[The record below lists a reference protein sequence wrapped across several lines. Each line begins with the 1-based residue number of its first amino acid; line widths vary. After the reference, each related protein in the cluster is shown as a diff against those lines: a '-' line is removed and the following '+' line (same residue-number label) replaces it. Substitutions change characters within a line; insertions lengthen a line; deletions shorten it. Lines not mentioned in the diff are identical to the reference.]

1 MDTETLKARMAEH
14 GYTIASLA
22 EKLGVGYNTL
32 RHIMAG
38 RAQLTTALSNHL
50 ELLFAQPREATLLYK
65 INLTEGTTAELLGDK
80 ACTCKDDYLPAL
92 EAVIRHNLVELV
104 NRGATMVD
112 WTDEE
117 RKALGIPP
125 AGQPLPEGFI
135 PENLHLRP
143 ADE

>member
-1 MDTETLKARMAEH
+1 MTLEQINK
-14 GYTIASLA
+14 
-22 EKLGVGYNTL
+22 TL
-32 RHIMAG
+32 EER
-38 RAQLTTALSNHL
+38 RLTTRWLANQLSINESGLGQILNGNRTLTDQLRKHIEFIL
-50 ELLFAQPREATLLYK
+50 AQPREATLLYK

>member
-1 MDTETLKARMAEH
+1 MTTDEIKERMRELGLSQVA
-14 GYTIASLA
+14 LA
-22 EKLGVGYNTL
+22 EKLGITKDNLNRILSGK
-32 RHIMAG
+32 
-38 RAQLTTALSNHL
+38 QPLTKVLSNHI
-50 ELLFAQPREATLLYK
+50 ELLLAQPREATLLYK

-143 ADE
+143 AEE

>member
-1 MDTETLKARMAEH
+1 MTTDEIKKKMTERGWSITEL
-14 GYTIASLA
+14 AS
-22 EKLGVGYNTL
+22 KLDITADGL
-32 RHIMAG
+32 G
-38 RAQLTTALSNHL
+38 RILSGKRPLTGQLSNHI
-50 ELLFAQPREATLLYK
+50 ELLLAQPREATLLYK